1 MPLVSGLYEV
11 VFNGAHVKE
20 VVKALMMNEQSSDV
34 EFVLP
39 RDVT

>member
-11 VFNGAHVKE
+11 VFNNAPVEE
-20 VVKALMMNEQSSDV
+20 VARRMMLNEQNSDV

-39 RDVT
+39 RD